1 MVQMKKLL
9 AFAICAVLILSL
21 VFSISFISHE
31 AEHDCVGEECV
42 ICAVISRCAEILER
56 LLAVSA
62 LALLFGAVRSFVICV
77 VCASRSVCSTH
88 SPVKLKV
95 KLSN

>member
-1 MVQMKKLL
+1 MESIKKLL
-9 AFAICAVLILSL
+9 ALLVCAMLFLSL

-77 VCASRSVCSTH
+77 VCASQSVCSTH

>member
-1 MVQMKKLL
+1 MDQMKKVL

-42 ICAVISRCAEILER
+42 ICAVISRCAEFLER

-77 VCASRSVCSTH
+77 VGEAEAVFATH